1 VKISGHRKIGLIGAF
16 WLVYFSFFHFPLWSI
31 AVSVWTFIIGN
42 TAPDTLEFSK
52 YDENAYFKRTSLIPH
67 RTYTHWFLLWF
78 LLFLISGGLTFY
90 YHAYWL
96 PIWAYS
102 LGGLMHLLCD
112 LPNPTGVP
120 FLHPKKRRK
129 SLNWWKSGENEN
141 IIFILLL
148 FFSGLFIYVIHHDFF
163 SKLTFWSFSHDWR
176 KVSYYL
182 VDRAII
188 ELKEFKKV
196 F

>member
-42 TAPDTLEFSK
+42 TAPDTLEFSR

-78 LLFLISGGLTFY
+78 LLFMISGGLTFY

-96 PIWAYS
+96 PVWAYS

-129 SLNWWKSGENEN
+129 SLNWWKNGENEN
-141 IIFILLL
+141 IIFGKFHELRILLKGL
-148 FFSGLFIYVIHHDFF
+148 LSRLITQGISSIGLFNDTERLFHLFEGCEEAFPLGSLGI
-163 SKLTFWSFSHDWR
+163 
-176 KVSYYL
+176 
-182 VDRAII
+182 
-188 ELKEFKKV
+188 
-196 F
+196 